1 MSSARTTRL
10 RRSATF
16 RLALLYA
23 VVFGASILVVL
34 GFVYWSTAAYMSR
47 QADQTIEAEIGSFEE
62 RYRTSGLAG
71 LTALIRERLSR
82 RPAGS
87 SIYLLVAPDRTP
99 VIGNLRSWPRV
110 EPDREGWLVF
120 RLEDATVRGDPQIH
134 GARARSFRIRGGYQL
149 LVGRDMHELESI
161 QRLIRQATVSGLL
174 IAALLALVG
183 AVVTSRSMLRRL
195 GTINATV
202 DDIMTGDLSRRIPD
216 DGAGDE
222 FSQLVDHLNR
232 MLERIEA
239 LLEGV
244 KQVSDNI
251 AHDLRTPLA
260 RLRNRLD
267 ELDQDGDRQD
277 RQEVVESAIREA
289 DGLLATFGALLRIAR
304 IESGARRS
312 GFESVDLASLAREVG
327 ELYEP
332 VAESRGQTLSLQTPD
347 QLVVQGDPELLSQA
361 LANLTDNALKYTPEG
376 GAIEISVQSDAGA
389 PRVTVADTG
398 PGIPEDERGSVF
410 QRFYRLDTSRGS
422 PGSGL
427 GLSLVG
433 AVAKLHEIQ
442 VRLEDGR
449 PGLRVSLEWPP
460 SGGGQA
466 TSRPLSSSGSAPA
479 RPSGGPP

>member
-1 MSSARTTRL
+1 
-10 RRSATF
+10 
-16 RLALLYA
+16 
-23 VVFGASILVVL
+23 
-34 GFVYWSTAAYMSR
+34 
-47 QADQTIEAEIGSFEE
+47 
-62 RYRTSGLAG
+62 
-71 LTALIRERLSR
+71 
-82 RPAGS
+82 
-87 SIYLLVAPDRTP
+87 
-99 VIGNLRSWPRV
+99 
-110 EPDREGWLVF
+110 
-120 RLEDATVRGDPQIH
+120 
-134 GARARSFRIRGGYQL
+134 
-149 LVGRDMHELESI
+149 
-161 QRLIRQATVSGLL
+161 
-174 IAALLALVG
+174 
-183 AVVTSRSMLRRL
+183 
-195 GTINATV
+195 
-202 DDIMTGDLSRRIPD
+202 
-216 DGAGDE
+216 
-222 FSQLVDHLNR
+222 
-232 MLERIEA
+232 
-239 LLEGV
+239 
-244 KQVSDNI
+244 
-251 AHDLRTPLA
+251 
-260 RLRNRLD
+260 
-267 ELDQDGDRQD
+267 
-277 RQEVVESAIREA
+277 VVEGAIREA
-289 DGLLATFGALLRIAR
+289 DGLLSTFGALLRIAR

-312 GFESVDLASLAREVG
+312 GFESVDLAPLAREVG